1 MEDVVNAGR
10 MFSGRTHSKVLVLG
24 PRRSLSATAAAMA
37 VVMSFGLLSAPA
49 AFAEPPNS
57 GRPTVK
63 DRQKPIEG
71 RNLKARPRKPDPAAK
86 PGPPAKVVWPAP
98 GTAEVDVSAPASTA
112 RSTEDAGAKKAGELP
127 IEVLPPHEPKQARA
141 SAQPAGRV
149 RVQVLDRST
158 TRAMGID
165 GLAFT
170 VARTDAAT
178 PGRVRVRLDY
188 SKFGQAFGGSYGAR
202 LRLKRMPH
210 CAMTTPPEPECRIS
224 APLETVNDGENQ
236 TLTAEVEAAPSVKS
250 GSPAAVSML
259 GGATLLVA
267 DADSGSSQGDY
278 KATSLEPSATWQAGG
293 SSGDFSWSY

>member
-1 MEDVVNAGR
+1 
-10 MFSGRTHSKVLVLG
+10 
-24 PRRSLSATAAAMA
+24 
-37 VVMSFGLLSAPA
+37 
-49 AFAEPPNS
+49 
-57 GRPTVK
+57 
-63 DRQKPIEG
+63 
-71 RNLKARPRKPDPAAK
+71 
-86 PGPPAKVVWPAP
+86 
-98 GTAEVDVSAPASTA
+98 
-112 RSTEDAGAKKAGELP
+112 
-127 IEVLPPHEPKQARA
+127 
-141 SAQPAGRV
+141 
-149 RVQVLDRST
+149 
-158 TRAMGID
+158 
-165 GLAFT
+165 
-170 VARTDAAT
+170 ARTDAAT

-293 SSGDFSWSY
+293 SSGDFSWSYPMRVPPVPGGLAPQVAISYSSSRVDGRTANSNGQPSWVGQGFDLWPGFIERRYKPCKEDGAPKDEWGNSPGDLCWAYDNATVAWNGKGGELIKASDGSWRMKND